1 MKKNVVVFVSG
12 KTCDKRVFWYART
25 VIMWWVFVFSRMG
38 GLLFH
43 GLFVF
48 FFFFFFV
55 LLARAGFVVFRFFG
69 GGSLE
74 KQNDGFVL
82 TILATAAGSKSRE
95 FYITTRAVAYY
106 SYSKHTV
113 RDSS

>member
-1 MKKNVVVFVSG
+1 MVGLCLFKDGWFAFS
-12 KTCDKRVFWYART
+12 RT
-25 VIMWWVFVFSRMG
+25 VR
-38 GLLFH
+38 
-43 GLFVF
+43 F
-48 FFFFFFV
+48 FFVFFFV